1 MSNIEDYISV
11 RNEYIDSLKAEMLGP
26 GSEISIPN
34 KENELISD
42 PPLSRYSMGILFP
55 QGIKIGHDN
64 DEKMDID
71 GSIESVDQSDQAEEL
86 LVEENE
92 NKKDLDDEKTG
103 KKSIDDVDNL
113 DEEVSLSTQSK
124 PSSMG
129 ISFFVDND
137 CNGVNCTVNFATY
150 RKAKMEDC
158 RLPYKPSYEGDF
170 KVPDEM
176 DDLIYYDN
184 EEKTL
189 KIIKENLTKKEVR
202 ERLEKTH
209 LEGADS
215 ELYYKIYKLCDQK
228 NRGFV
233 RVPHSVKIKIDFTN
247 KDYVDD
253 NKNLD
258 GTSLKITGLKRK
270 VNDRVSI
277 TLMLVND
284 ETEKEMTSE
293 KSMNSN
299 LSSIFQS
306 EIIVNTADNDFLFED
321 YQDYSNFNYLDQ
333 EEQSLKLLYRNK
345 KIFASGLGTSCDW
358 NVDSNGEGQIYTDFL
373 PIKEVPQI
381 DFNLQSDNEDMQKVL
396 SMKYLSDLNDID
408 KSEKISLLKEYVKLY
423 EQWIEE
429 LLNKKKTLDDKF
441 NSIAQNNID
450 ECLCSLG
457 RMKKGIELLE
467 KDNIA
472 WDSFQLANRAML
484 MQRAHIKF
492 QVSVA
497 DKDRF
502 YDDEEVANFL
512 DNVDYSEVERF
523 VEDRYSWRPFQLAFI
538 IMSIQSIVED
548 NSEDRKLVDLIWFPT
563 GGGKTEAYL
572 GLTAFTI
579 FYRRMMHME
588 DSSGTTVIMRYTL
601 RLLTAQQ
608 FTRASTLICAC
619 EYIRKD
625 SKKKR
630 PKYKNYDLGNEKI
643 TIGLWI
649 GGEHTPNTNK
659 NATENLKRLNNS
671 DKFSLKTNKDK
682 YNKFQVLKCPWCGT
696 KMVKEVVDGK
706 LVSSPF
712 GYRMSRGKFQLFCP
726 QEACPFEGSLPIQ
739 VVDEELYDNPPTLL
753 FGTVDKFAMMP
764 WRKETGNFFAAHND
778 NRPPELI
785 IQDELHLISGPLG
798 TIVGLYESIIEGIC
812 NHKKIMPKIVASTA
826 TIRKAKEQCASL
838 YNREVAQFPSP
849 ALDAEDSFFAKEKVV
864 DHSQNQYG
872 RIYAGMMPS
881 GKTKAM
887 MEGRTIAALL
897 QNIKEIDTTDE
908 VKDKYWTLT
917 AYFNSLRELGKC
929 SSIVDD
935 DVKNHINAL
944 STRIGDYSN
953 KRFVG
958 QSDELTSRV
967 ATTKLNETLDKL
979 EKNSYTSNK
988 DDNKKYPSDIVLAT
1002 NMISVGIDVARL
1014 NTMFIVG
1021 QPKLT
1026 SEYIQASS
1034 RIGREYPGVAFVLY
1048 DVTKSRDR
1056 SHYEQFKSYHESFY
1070 KYVEPTGATPFSKPA
1085 RDRALHAVVIALL
1098 RHTIPELSEESDAR
1112 NFSLEKY
1119 SKEVQIIKDYLTNRD
1134 KSIINKVYEGMD
1146 DDSESISQ
1154 EIDSIFKEWE
1164 RIISSS
1170 GDNVLEY
1177 GFKYMMKKPG
1187 ENENRIL
1194 KSFDKNDRQEGMN
1207 TMTSMRNV
1215 DVSVPGDMLIWEE

>member
-1 MSNIEDYISV
+1 MSNIE
-11 RNEYIDSLKAEMLGP
+11 EYINVRDEYIESLKAEMLGP
-26 GSEISIPN
+26 GSEISIPS
-34 KENELISD
+34 KEKELISD

-71 GSIESVDQSDQAEEL
+71 GSIEVVDQSDQAEEL
-86 LVEENE
+86 LIEEKE
-92 NKKDLDDEKTG
+92 NKKDFDDRKTG
-103 KKSIDDVDNL
+103 KKPVDDVDNL

-129 ISFFVDND
+129 ISFFVNND
-137 CNGVNCTVNFATY
+137 CDEVNCIVNFATY

-189 KIIKENLTKKEVR
+189 KILKKDLTKKEVT
-202 ERLEKTH
+202 ERLERTH
-209 LEGADS
+209 LEGEDS
-215 ELYYKIYKLCDQK
+215 EIYYKIYKLCDQK
-228 NRGFV
+228 NKGFV
-233 RVPHSVKIKIDFTN
+233 RVPHSVKVKIDFTG

-258 GTSLKITGLKRK
+258 GTTLKITGLKRK
-270 VNDRVSI
+270 VNNRVSI

-284 ETEKEMTSE
+284 EVEKELTSE

-306 EIIVNTADNDFLFED
+306 EVIVNTSDNVFLFED
-321 YQDYSNFNYLDQ
+321 YQDYSNFTYLDQ

-345 KIFASGLGTSCDW
+345 KIYATGLGTSCDW
-358 NVDSNGEGQIYTDFL
+358 DVDSNGEGQIYTDFL

-408 KSEKISLLKEYVKLY
+408 KNEKISLLKEYVKLY
-423 EQWIEE
+423 EKWIGE
-429 LLNKKKTLDDKF
+429 LSNKKKALDNKF
-441 NSIAQNNID
+441 NAIAQNNID
-450 ECLCSLG
+450 ECLRSLR

-467 KDNIA
+467 NDSTA

-492 QVSVA
+492 QASVA

-502 YDDEEVANFL
+502 YDDEEVAQFL
-512 DNVDYSEVERF
+512 DNVNYEEVEKF

-548 NSEDRKLVDLIWFPT
+548 DSEDRQLVDLIWFPT

-588 DSSGTTVIMRYTL
+588 DSGGTTVIMRYTL

-619 EYIRKD
+619 EYIRKE

-630 PKYKNYDLGNEKI
+630 PKYKTYDLGDEKI

-659 NATENLKRLNNS
+659 NATENLKKLNNS

-696 KMVKEVVDGK
+696 KMVKEVIDDK

-726 QEACPFEGSLPIQ
+726 QEACPFEASLPIQ

-764 WRKETGNFFAAHND
+764 WRKETGNFFAAHNE

-812 NHKKIMPKIVASTA
+812 KHKKTMPKIVASTA

-864 DHSQNQYG
+864 DHSKNQYG
-872 RIYAGMMPS
+872 RIYAGLMPS

-887 MEGRTIAALL
+887 MEGRSIAALL
-897 QNIKEIDTTDE
+897 QKIKEIDTNDE

-988 DDNKKYPSDIVLAT
+988 NDYKKYPSDIVLAT

-1112 NFSLEKY
+1112 NFSLDKY
-1119 SKEVQIIKDYLTNRD
+1119 STEIQRIKDYLINRD
-1134 KSIINKVYEGMD
+1134 KNIINKVYEGMD
-1146 DDSESISQ
+1146 DDAESINQ
-1154 EIDSIFKEWE
+1154 EIDNIFKEWE
-1164 RIISSS
+1164 RIISES
-1170 GDNVLEY
+1170 GDNILEY

-1194 KSFDKNDRQEGMN
+1194 KSFDKNDRQKGMN

-1215 DVSVPGDMLIWEE
+1215 DVSVPGDVLIWEE